1 MRGTVNEMRNDKT
14 TKILARSGYERA
26 VWLRI
31 FIRGTDLSQLA
42 DTAVAAALFRYVM
55 ASSLPPDPGS
65 EEIHGKGA
73 STLVDGPGEGTWHHP
88 RRSGKEARGN
98 LDGTS
103 GKYMWM
109 GWEGDGKEMGT
120 RGGAVLSHPVAAHT

>member
-31 FIRGTDLSQLA
+31 FIRGSDLSQLA

-73 STLVDGPGEGTWHHP
+73 STLVDGPGGRYMASPTTQWE
-88 RRSGKEARGN
+88 RGPWKSRWYIWKVHV
-98 LDGTS
+98 DG
-103 GKYMWM
+103 M
-109 GWEGDGKEMGT
+109 G
-120 RGGAVLSHPVAAHT
+120 R

>member
-14 TKILARSGYERA
+14 TKILARSDYERA

-55 ASSLPPDPGS
+55 ASSLPPDPGP

-73 STLVDGPGEGTWHHP
+73 SYFGRWAPGEGTWHHP
-88 RRSGKEARGN
+88 RRTGKR
-98 LDGTS
+98 
-103 GKYMWM
+103 
-109 GWEGDGKEMGT
+109 
-120 RGGAVLSHPVAAHT
+120 PVEI